1 MLVQKEYFAKG
12 KGNDTFIYKCP
23 PSEYIQQVDVQTLQQ
38 VKGGKI
44 DVIPQFDGEVKTLE
58 EATHYSDETVMF
70 TNLPLDKVKS
80 KVIPSHKCTSVL
92 VKYSGEKRSSYAK
105 VIITVFCQKSKDGIL
120 SDDAVVP
127 PTPDTIAIDVS
138 TPLSG
143 LSSILPTKDAT
154 SQHESENESSQDE
167 NEPEIPTIKRETDSN
182 IFQSPSTPPPTEAV
196 DETPSSSKPEFVIAE
211 GTWVW
216 PVAAFIVLF
225 QILGGSY
232 VQYPKDRFLS
242 MGFINFDFIFAWII
256 LLVSLS
262 YFSKMRKPNQDF
274 SEYFPSFSFSGN
286 KSGYFLWQVPEKG
299 QTILSH
305 EFEETPDIYLCTLKR
320 KSYRSE
326 DVPDE
331 VEDIDRSRLAPDL
344 DTLVIHYEPG
354 DADCDDVNF
363 ARKSKAQGKVKIVCS
378 KKSSQR
384 EDIGV
389 M

>member
-1 MLVQKEYFAKG
+1 MLVQKTYKAKG
-12 KGNDTFIYKCP
+12 KTNDTFIYKCP
-23 PSEYIQQVDVQTLQQ
+23 PSEYIQQVDVQSLQQ

-58 EATHYSDETVMF
+58 EATQYSDETVMF

-80 KVIPSHKCTSVL
+80 KIIPSHKCTSVH

-105 VIITVFCQKSKDGIL
+105 VTITVFCQKSKDGIL

-127 PTPDTIAIDVS
+127 STPETIAIDVS

-143 LSSILPTKDAT
+143 PNSVLPAKDA
-154 SQHESENESSQDE
+154 ESENESSHDE
-167 NEPEIPTIKRETDSN
+167 NEPEIPKVKREKDTN
-182 IFQSPSTPPPTEAV
+182 IFEAPSPPPTTTTTTNTAI
-196 DETPSSSKPEFVIAE
+196 DETSSSSKPRFVNAE

-225 QILGGSY
+225 QLLGGSY

-242 MGFINFDFIFAWII
+242 VGFINFDFIFAWII

-262 YFSKMRKPNQDF
+262 YFTKMRKPNQDF
-274 SEYFPSFSFSGN
+274 SEYFHSFSFSGN

-326 DVPDE
+326 EVPDE
-331 VEDIDRSRLAPDL
+331 VEDIDRSKLAPDL
-344 DTLVIHYEPG
+344 DTLVIHFEPG
-354 DADCDDVNF
+354 DAGCDVNF

-378 KKSSQR
+378 KRSS
-384 EDIGV
+384 GV
-389 M
+389 